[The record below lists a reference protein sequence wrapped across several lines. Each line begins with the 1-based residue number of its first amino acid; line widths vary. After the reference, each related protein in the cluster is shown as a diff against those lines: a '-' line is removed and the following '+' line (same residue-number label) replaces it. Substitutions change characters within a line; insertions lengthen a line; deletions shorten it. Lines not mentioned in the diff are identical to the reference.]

1 MKRFHPS
8 PVQRQASNIH
18 EVLLKSL
25 PLVSSEL
32 VAGSPRMSLTPH
44 PGHNWLLTAKV
55 DHQTLHPKISHI
67 LPNSGR
73 NSQSKMN
80 GQTKTPKAKMSTRH
94 VDIARTTPSY
104 LLSRDQNNTQLLS
117 IPSWCTMTCFLYLDF
132 LFLCEPVLLTNM
144 TSKLTSHP
152 PLFT

>member
-1 MKRFHPS
+1 M
-8 PVQRQASNIH
+8 
-18 EVLLKSL
+18 
-25 PLVSSEL
+25 SSEL
-32 VAGSPRMSLTPH
+32 VAGTPRMSLTAH

-80 GQTKTPKAKMSTRH
+80 GQTKTPKAKLSTRH

-104 LLSRDQNNTQLLS
+104 LLSRDQNNTQLWVF
-117 IPSWCTMTCFLYLDF
+117 PPGVRWPAFCTQTSSFSASLYCWLIWRQNWLRILHYLRDKATTKFLIRDLNYF
-132 LFLCEPVLLTNM
+132 M
-144 TSKLTSHP
+144 IR
-152 PLFT
+152 